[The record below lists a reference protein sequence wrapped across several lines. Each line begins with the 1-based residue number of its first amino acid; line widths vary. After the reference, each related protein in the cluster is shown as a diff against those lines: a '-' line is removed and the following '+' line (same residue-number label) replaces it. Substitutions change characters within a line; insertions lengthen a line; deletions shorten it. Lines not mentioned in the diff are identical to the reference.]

1 MQTLAMQTRRAPRGA
16 HLLAMTWGVL
26 WVVALL
32 GNALYRLT
40 PLAIEP
46 IRSGSLTGL
55 QIGLY
60 VLWIVIM
67 AYSEGYKGFHKRFSP
82 RVVARA
88 YHLGQE
94 RKPLW
99 LILALP
105 FCMSL
110 FHTTRRQRIVSTVFL
125 LAIVT
130 VVVAVRQLSQPWRGI
145 IDGGVVVGLGLGTA
159 SILYFYVLALTGRVP
174 NEAALPDQPTQPG

>member
-1 MQTLAMQTRRAPRGA
+1 MRTISPPRGA
-16 HLLAMTWGVL
+16 HLAAMTWGVACVL
-26 WVVALL
+26 ALL
-32 GNALYRLT
+32 GNALYRLA

-46 IRSGSLTGL
+46 LRAGTLTGL
-55 QIGLY
+55 QLGLY
-60 VLWIVIM
+60 GSWVLIM
-67 AYSEGYKGFHKRFSP
+67 AYSEGYRGFHKRFSP

-99 LILALP
+99 LVLALP

-125 LAIVT
+125 VGIVA
-130 VVVAVRQLSQPWRGI
+130 VVIAVRQLSQPWRGI
-145 IDGGVVVGLGLGTA
+145 VDGGVVVGLGLGAA
-159 SILYFYVLALTGRVP
+159 SILYFYMLALSGRVP
-174 NEAALPDQPTQPG
+174 AEAALPEDDTHG

>member
-1 MQTLAMQTRRAPRGA
+1 MKTLSAPRGA

-26 WVVALL
+26 CVVALL

-40 PLAIEP
+40 PIALEP
-46 IRSGSLTGL
+46 IQAGSLSGL
-55 QIGLY
+55 QLGLDIG
-60 VLWIVIM
+60 WMVIM
-67 AYSEGYKGFHKRFSP
+67 AYSEGYRGFHKRFSP

-99 LILALP
+99 LVLALP

-125 LAIVT
+125 VAIVA
-130 VVVAVRQLSQPWRGI
+130 VVFAVRQLSQPWRGI
-145 IDGGVVVGLGLGTA
+145 IDGGVVVGLGLGTV

-174 NEAALPDQPTQPG
+174 NEAALPQDEPKD

>member
-1 MQTLAMQTRRAPRGA
+1 MQNRSAPRGV
-16 HLLAMTWGVL
+16 HLAAMTWGVL
-26 WVVALL
+26 CVVALL

-40 PLAIEP
+40 PLALEP
-46 IRSGSLTGL
+46 IQSGALNGL
-55 QIGLY
+55 QLGLY
-60 VLWIVIM
+60 LGWVVIM
-67 AYSEGYKGFHKRFSP
+67 AYSEGYRGFHQRFSP

-99 LILALP
+99 IVLALP

-125 LAIVT
+125 VAIVS
-130 VVVAVRQLSQPWRGI
+130 VVIAVRQLSQPWRGI
-145 IDGGVVVGLGLGTA
+145 VDGGVVVGLGLGTA
-159 SILYFYVLALTGRVP
+159 SILYFYILAVMGRVP
-174 NEAALPDQPTQPG
+174 SEAALPQDDSKE

>member
-1 MQTLAMQTRRAPRGA
+1 MV
-16 HLLAMTWGVL
+16 AMTWGVL

-40 PLAIEP
+40 PLALEP
-46 IRSGSLTGL
+46 IQAGTLNGL
-55 QIGLY
+55 QLGLY
-60 VLWIVIM
+60 VGWVAIM
-67 AYSEGYKGFHKRFSP
+67 AYSEGYRGFHKRFSP

-125 LAIVT
+125 VVIVT
-130 VVVAVRQLSQPWRGI
+130 VVIAVKQVSQPWRGI
-145 IDGGVVVGLGLGTA
+145 IDGGVVVGLGLGVA
-159 SILYFYVLALTGRVP
+159 SILYFYVLAITGRVP
-174 NEAALPDQPTQPG
+174 REAALPGDDSEA